1 MRILKSHPI
10 LGLVNSYVIDSPQ
23 PSNISYA
30 WNGGSLLGLCL
41 VTQLATGIFL
51 AMHYI
56 ASADLAFI
64 SVESIMRDVNSGW
77 MIRYIHANTASLFFA
92 IIYLHIARGMWY
104 GSYGRPRT
112 LVWSIGVI
120 ILVLLIITAFLGYV
134 LVYGQMSLW
143 GATVITN
150 LVSAVPWIG
159 DATRDLI
166 WGGFSVGDPTV
177 TRFFT
182 FHYTAAFVLAAVA
195 AMHMLALHEH
205 GFIILGPKLLLTEL
219 MCNYLYFKQSLMS
232 CYTLAFIIPNTR
244 AIKRIGPHNE
254 DITSILVGGLL
265 GDVGAER
272 NMNGGVRFRFK
283 QSHVHKEYLF
293 YLYNYL
299 LERGYCNSTLPVE
312 KLYKEKR
319 FLFKDQ
325 RYYKFDTFSFTNLI
339 WLYKSFYNHNKV
351 KVIPQNIE
359 ELLTPL
365 ALAIWIMD
373 DGARHGS
380 GLRLHTNCFTLEEV
394 NLLNKALNN
403 KFSLICSIHINK
415 TKHVIYISSKSM
427 KHLVSLVKPYMHD
440 SMLYKLAGYLRH
452 S

>member
-1 MRILKSHPI
+1 MRLLKTHPI
-10 LGLVNSYVIDSPQ
+10 LGLVNSYLIDSPQ
-23 PSNISYA
+23 PSNLSYA

-41 VTQLATGIFL
+41 ITQLATGIFL

-104 GSYGRPRT
+104 GSYGSPRT
-112 LVWSIGVI
+112 LPWSIGVI
-120 ILVLLIITAFLGYV
+120 ILILLIVTAFLGYV

-182 FHYTAAFVLAAVA
+182 FHYTAAFILAAFA

-205 GFIILGPKLLLTEL
+205 GSHIDPILYMMPSTTWDTASKFSSP
-219 MCNYLYFKQSLMS
+219 YV
-232 CYTLAFIIPNTR
+232 R
-244 AIKRIGPHNE
+244 AVNRIGPHNQ
-254 DITSILVGGLL
+254 DILSILVGSLL
-265 GDVGAER
+265 GDGHAELL
-272 NMNGGVRFRFK
+272 GHTGLRFRFK
-283 QSHVHKEYLF
+283 QSHIHKVYLF
-293 YLYNYL
+293 FLHNL
-299 LERGYCNSTLPVE
+299 VNSLGYCPATLP
-312 KLYKEKR
+312 LYKESQGDK
-319 FLFKDQ
+319 
-325 RYYKFDTFSFTNLI
+325 YYMFSTFSFSSLL
-339 WLYKSFYNHNKV
+339 WLYNSFYNGKGV
-351 KVIPQNIE
+351 KVIPPNIT

-365 ALAIWIMD
+365 ALAVWVMD
-373 DGARHGS
+373 DGGRHGS
-380 GLRLHTNCFTLEEV
+380 GIRLHTNSFTLSDV
-394 NLLNKALNN
+394 QLLIIALNTN
-403 KFSLICSIHINK
+403 FGFKCTTHLNNEN
-415 TKHVIYISSKSM
+415 HVIYISSSSM
-427 KHLVSLVKPYMHD
+427 DSLRSLVLPHMCP
-440 SMLYKLAGYLRH
+440 SMLYKIGL
-452 S
+452 